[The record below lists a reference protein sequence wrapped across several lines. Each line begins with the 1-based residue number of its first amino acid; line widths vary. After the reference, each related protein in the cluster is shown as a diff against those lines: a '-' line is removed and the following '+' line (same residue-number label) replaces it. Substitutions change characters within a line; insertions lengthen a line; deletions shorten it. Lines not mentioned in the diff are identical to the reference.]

1 MNCGNVEKRART
13 LTVKNYA
20 FFALCTFF
28 ISESE
33 QDLILKLI
41 NKQVVTKIW
50 SSDHIAL
57 VTECVTIRPALALP
71 AGVWDGK
78 SGGVIVQFSPLRI
91 STEDRR
97 RMNYN

>member
-1 MNCGNVEKRART
+1 MCFV
-13 LTVKNYA
+13 
-20 FFALCTFF
+20 LCVLFLF
-28 ISESE
+28 PN
-33 QDLILKLI
+33 QKDLILKLI

-71 AGVWDGK
+71 ASVWDGK